1 MDVRGESRIGRAER
15 QCGMKMPGFIEE
27 CTVQGHKIVSSSQAW
42 GCMYAVSAMEI
53 RTPSVGGASSSI
65 RHGYVRVKDTHAALA
80 LLSAPKLGL
89 SYVCSEGVRVSTRPA
104 RAVPVDI
111 PPPSGYRHRM

>member
-1 MDVRGESRIGRAER
+1 MDVRGESRIGRAEG
-15 QCGMKMPGFIEE
+15 QCGMKMPGLVEE
-27 CTVQGHKIVSSSQAW
+27 RTIQSHKIVSSSQAW

-89 SYVCSEGVRVSTRPA
+89 SYIAAKLNAWCELLKG
-104 RAVPVDI
+104 
-111 PPPSGYRHRM
+111 RH